1 MKVLFD
7 HQLFAYQRYG
17 GASKYFAML
26 LAHMPEGSWDT
37 TTLFSNNEYVRALDL
52 FKVRHFLNGFYFR
65 GQGRIMNEFNK
76 PYSLMR
82 LRRKDYDVF
91 HQTHFEPY
99 CLKAIGD
106 KPMVTTFHDINF
118 ATLNPNPRIVEQQKK
133 SLARADKIIA
143 VSKNTKKDVIEMF
156 NLDSDKVEVVYHGIE
171 KPHYSD
177 DRKILDFPYVLY
189 VGSRENHK
197 NFKRFVDAFAV
208 FHKKFPE
215 IHLVCTRQP
224 FNAVESQRL
233 EMLGLLGCSHFISA
247 REDVMNKLYRD
258 AVMFVFP
265 SLYEGFGMPILEA
278 MVNNCPVVLADA
290 SCFPEIAADSALYF
304 DPESIED
311 MSEKLIA
318 VAQDSELRRDLINK
332 GADRVKLFSWDNCA
346 KGHMKVYESLI

>member
-1 MKVLFD
+1 MKILFD
-7 HQLFAYQRYG
+7 HQLFSYQRYG

-26 LAHMPEGSWDT
+26 MAHLPEGIWET
-37 TTLFSNNEYVRALDL
+37 TTLISNNEYIRALDL
-52 FKVRHFLNGFYFR
+52 FKTRHFLNRFYFR
-65 GQGRIMNEFNK
+65 GQGRIMNELNK
-76 PYSLMR
+76 PYSLMK
-82 LRRKDYDVF
+82 LRKGDYDVF

-133 SLARADKIIA
+133 SLARADRIIA
-143 VSKNTKKDVIEMF
+143 VSENTRKDVIEMF
-156 NLDSDKVEVVYHGIE
+156 DLDPSKVEVVYHGIE
-171 KPHYSD
+171 MPTYTD
-177 DRKILDFPYVLY
+177 DKRVFDFPYVLY

-197 NFKRFVDAFAV
+197 NFTRFVDAFAI
-208 FHKKFPE
+208 FHKSFPE

-224 FNAVESQRL
+224 FNAAESQQL
-233 EMLGLLGCSHFISA
+233 EKSGLSECSHFISA

-278 MVNNCPVVLADA
+278 MANNCPVVLADA

-311 MSEKLIA
+311 MGERMITL
-318 VAQDSELRRDLINK
+318 AQDTSLRNSLISK
-332 GADRVKLFSWDNCA
+332 GAERVRFFSWNNCA
-346 KGHMKVYESLI
+346 RGHMKVYESLM